1 MQPLVPIGGYAGW
14 RFLSTTVSDQVAR
27 MAESPIQARDREY
40 FRENIGKVTSASDLV
55 SDFRLRRVA
64 LAAYGLQDDLPNKAF
79 IERILSDG
87 VADRDALSNR
97 LADKRYRAFAEAFG
111 FGGPLPPRTISPG
124 FADRVLARFD
134 RIEFERAVGEQDEDM
149 RLALTVQRELPE
161 LAARG
166 LSDKTGWL
174 SILGNPPLRKVFET
188 ALGLP
193 SSIGTLELDR
203 QVDDFRRAA
212 DRILGSSEVAQFRE
226 PAATEELIKAFTLR
240 AQLASG
246 PSLTTPGLAALTLLR
261 GGV

>member
-14 RFLSTTVSDQVAR
+14 RFLASTAADQVAR

-40 FRENIGKVTSASDLV
+40 FRENIGTVTSASDLV

-64 LAAYGLQDDLPNKAF
+64 LAAYGLQDDLPNRAF
-79 IERILSDG
+79 IERVLSDG
-87 VADRDALSNR
+87 VTDGDALSNR
-97 LADKRYRAFAEAFG
+97 LADKRYRVFAEAFG

-124 FADRVLARFD
+124 FADKVLARFD
-134 RIEFERAVGEQDEDM
+134 RIEFERAVGEKDEDM

-193 SSIGTLELDR
+193 SSIGTLDLDR
-203 QVDDFRRAA
+203 QVEDFRNAA
-212 DRILGSSEVAQFRE
+212 QRLLGSSDVAQFRE
-226 PAATEELIKAFTLR
+226 PAVTEELIKAFTLR

-246 PSLTTPGLAALTLLR
+246 PALTTPGLAALTLLR
-261 GGV
+261 GGG